1 MAALVE
7 AQDHAED
14 EMIKSLRDAISKC
27 DFVNDEA
34 DESFDALSF
43 DILSRYLKARKGNV
57 AEAKTMLEETLKW
70 RKAFGVGNIHT
81 KGYMKVIE
89 KETFTG
95 KTYVGGYCRD
105 GHALLYMRPRRE
117 NSSEYD
123 GNLKHVVYNLERCVE
138 SMKHAN
144 VPTSEGK
151 LKLIIDFAGYSTL
164 NSPPMKTSRDTL
176 SIIQNQY
183 PERLFKAYIVRA
195 PWIFSAFWTMIS
207 PFIDPV
213 TYRKIQFV
221 KGSPEEIGNFLSS
234 AEGGNIDPA
243 VLECDL
249 GGSNRLKF
257 DGQIYAGL
265 KSEVP
270 AQLEAGAK
278 LPFETEKGK
287 TSLPQFKSSCID
299 SSLPDSAVLESCKTA
314 FSGTYAECVEAARA
328 GKSKNG
334 VSPTKTTEDDDGDD
348 EGK

>member
-14 EMIKSLRDAISKC
+14 EMIKSLRDAISKS

-34 DESFDALSF
+34 DEFDALSF

-138 SMKHAN
+138 SMKH
-144 VPTSEGK
+144 VGSRWTSGVSLSSESGMM
-151 LKLIIDFAGYSTL
+151 LTMLARSTCAVYWPSTHATSSL
-164 NSPPMKTSRDTL
+164 GTVRREVSPPEQM
-176 SIIQNQY
+176 
-183 PERLFKAYIVRA
+183 
-195 PWIFSAFWTMIS
+195 
-207 PFIDPV
+207 
-213 TYRKIQFV
+213 
-221 KGSPEEIGNFLSS
+221 
-234 AEGGNIDPA
+234 
-243 VLECDL
+243 
-249 GGSNRLKF
+249 
-257 DGQIYAGL
+257 
-265 KSEVP
+265 
-270 AQLEAGAK
+270 
-278 LPFETEKGK
+278 
-287 TSLPQFKSSCID
+287 
-299 SSLPDSAVLESCKTA
+299 
-314 FSGTYAECVEAARA
+314 
-328 GKSKNG
+328 
-334 VSPTKTTEDDDGDD
+334 
-348 EGK
+348 